1 MKKSKLKKKLARI
14 QLDTIGYEKYRI
26 RTKKL
31 WQPEDLV
38 ADSAIYF
45 IDVYTR
51 SGLLIK
57 TKLSHLG
64 MDKTVEFVER
74 IERELSTEDV

>member
-1 MKKSKLKKKLARI
+1 MKITDLQERLTAI
-14 QLDTIGYEKYRI
+14 QLGTIGYNKYVI
-26 RTKKL
+26 RPKRF
-31 WQPEDLV
+31 WQPEGKRV
-38 ADSAIYF
+38 TSYF

-57 TKLSHLG
+57 TKLNHLS